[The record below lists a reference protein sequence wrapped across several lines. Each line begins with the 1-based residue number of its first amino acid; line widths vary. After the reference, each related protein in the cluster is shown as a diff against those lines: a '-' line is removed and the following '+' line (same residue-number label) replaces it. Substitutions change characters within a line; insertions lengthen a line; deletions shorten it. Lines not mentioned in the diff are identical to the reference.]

1 MGGAM
6 TWQIKAA
13 LAAVIAALAF
23 SAGWVANGWRQGK
36 TIADMRT
43 EQAEDAATRADAAR
57 IEETKTAGLEA
68 KHATGTIYNADALAA
83 LKTDIE
89 RVYAADSADA
99 KRVRDDSESRAATY
113 RAQANAN
120 TAAASNLANHAAA
133 LDRSIADGRIVV
145 TRLKSDL
152 AKRDAEVKTLCDQL
166 DTERAL
172 NEAPAT
178 ACSQ

>member
-1 MGGAM
+1 M
-6 TWQIKAA
+6 KAPYIALCIA
-13 LAAVIAALAF
+13 LASF
-23 SAGWVANGWRQGK
+23 TAGWSANGWRQGK

-43 EQAEDAATRADAAR
+43 EQADKAATRADATR

-68 KHATGTIYNADALAA
+68 KHASETIYNADGLASI
-83 LKTDIE
+83 KTGIE
-89 RVYAADSADA
+89 RVYAIDAADA
-99 KRVRDDSESRAATY
+99 GRVRNDSESRAATY
-113 RAQANAN
+113 RAQASANA
-120 TAAASNLANHAAA
+120 AAASDLANHAAA

-178 ACSQ
+178 ACQGQQ